1 MKAQSRGKAVV
12 GGRGGSQEREVL
24 PALSLVTLNKSVLIW
39 AVLSFSVQRGL
50 VKMVSKAF
58 NS

>member
-24 PALSLVTLNKSVLIW
+24 PALCLVTLSKSVLIW
-39 AVLSFSVQRGL
+39 AVLFFCTERFSEDGL
-50 VKMVSKAF
+50 
-58 NS
+58 